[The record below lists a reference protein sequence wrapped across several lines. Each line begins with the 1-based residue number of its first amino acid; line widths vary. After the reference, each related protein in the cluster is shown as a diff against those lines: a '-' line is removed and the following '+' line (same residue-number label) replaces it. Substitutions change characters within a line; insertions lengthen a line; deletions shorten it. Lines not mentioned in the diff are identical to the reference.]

1 MLWYNLQL
9 CVIFIRT
16 CMIFF
21 VSILNESVPFICGTN
36 WYTHDHL
43 NSNFD
48 MSSSTSQNKNG
59 YIGRKIYPKKNISL
73 IKIFNKRYIYKRIYP
88 WRDISAKDILILD
101 IFLNEYFRL
110 KYLFFQKEIY
120 HWLYMV

>member
-1 MLWYNLQL
+1 
-9 CVIFIRT
+9 
-16 CMIFF
+16 
-21 VSILNESVPFICGTN
+21 
-36 WYTHDHL
+36 
-43 NSNFD
+43 

-59 YIGRKIYPKKNISL
+59 YIGRKIYPLVDISL

-110 KYLFFQKEIY
+110 KYLFFPKRDISLVIY
-120 HWLYMV
+120 GVSLIYLFWIYP